1 MTMTTRTS
9 PARTVA
15 GSGVMRAAHRKP
27 GFIAAVLHRLS
38 GVALAI
44 FLPMHFIVLG
54 TALGGADKLDSFLAV
69 TNYWPIKLAEWGLVS
84 ALAVHM
90 ALGLR
95 ILAIEWFS
103 LRGHTAGV
111 VGGCVA
117 AGLGVGLLFLLNAW

>member
-1 MTMTTRTS
+1 MTMTTRTG
-9 PARTVA
+9 PARTAA
-15 GSGVMRAAHRKP
+15 GGGVMRAAHRKP

-69 TNYWPIKLAEWGLVS
+69 TTYWPIKLAEWGLVS

-111 VGGCVA
+111 VAGCVA
-117 AGLGVGLLFLLNAW
+117 AGLGIGLLFLLNAW